1 MCHCNPRLLY
11 HKWEGTVLT
20 LAAVSVGVEDVAV
33 PAGALVHV
41 VVDVEAELRAR
52 DTAVPAPACKRK
64 KTRL

>member
-1 MCHCNPRLLY
+1 M
-11 HKWEGTVLT
+11 EGTVLT